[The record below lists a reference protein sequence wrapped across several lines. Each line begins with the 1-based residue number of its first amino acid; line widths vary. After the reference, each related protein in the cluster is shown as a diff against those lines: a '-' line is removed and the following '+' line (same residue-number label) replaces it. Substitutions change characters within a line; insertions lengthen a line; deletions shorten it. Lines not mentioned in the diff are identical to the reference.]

1 MQSESI
7 YSYCE
12 DLSTPHSRL
21 LADLYRESHL
31 KTMQPRMVSGPVQGR
46 LLSLISKLIRPKNI
60 LEIGTFTGY
69 ATLCLAEGLA
79 SDGRIITIE
88 VNPELAFISDK
99 YFELSDYSSQIV
111 PMVGDAKEII
121 PALDEAFDLVFIDA
135 KKQDYIAYYDLIIE
149 KVNSGGL
156 ILADN
161 VLWNG
166 KVLQE
171 KHDKT
176 TASIHAFNQKMLAD
190 DRVENIIIPIRD
202 GINAIRKN

>member
-121 PALDEAFDLVFIDA
+121 LDLDDAFDLVFIDA